1 MAPEQANGQVETLD
15 ARTDI
20 FALGGV
26 LYNILTLHTPVTG
39 KTVPEMIRQIRSGEI
54 LPPSSYNSKTGR
66 KPAGTIKVG
75 AKSFPQ
81 PPLIPLRHC
90 PSERIPESLGAVAM
104 KALALHPVDRYPSVP
119 ELQKDIEAYQ
129 GGFATGAEKASAWR
143 QLALLVLRHKQEF
156 TLAAVALGV
165 LLATV
170 AGFVVKVTQEKNRAM
185 ASEQRAD
192 SERQRAEIEKTRTQV
207 ERDRAEKTLVSLRET
222 APVFRDQAMA
232 ELHEQRLD
240 AALKKLA
247 YAIELRPDVAEYQ
260 YLSGN
265 VLQTA
270 LRFAEAEAFY
280 RQALARDPAH
290 VLAKENLALCVKLRT
305 ANANDA
311 ELPSAALKEMRLAM
325 LRQGRIS
332 EANILLPRLGKDIP
346 LMVETCRT
354 ALGKNGIVNLLNA
367 DTIQVILTT
376 TIENLS
382 LLRGMRIDILIG
394 WRCQVTDLSPLQGMA
409 LSEFYYGR
417 TPVSDLRP
425 LHGMPLNVLVISDTK
440 VTDLSP
446 LAGMPLKRLDIGG
459 LKVSDLTPLAGM
471 PLTNLGAAF
480 TEIRDL
486 TQLHGLPL
494 QELNL
499 CSARLVT
506 DLRPLAG
513 MPLTYLHIL
522 GATGVTDLKPLQ
534 GMPLRYFNCTQTQVT
549 DLRPLHGMP
558 LEELHLTG
566 TPASDLSPL
575 RGMPLRTLGV
585 PNKSTDLT
593 PLAECR
599 QLEVVIIPSE
609 CPGINFLRSLPN
621 LKQIGPNSAALLP
634 VAEYWKQSDEQKASA
649 ATQKHTPP

>member
-39 KTVPEMIRQIRSGEI
+39 QTVPEMIRQIRSGEI
-54 LPPSSYNSKTGR
+54 LPPASYNSKTGR

-90 PSERIPESLGAVAM
+90 PGERIPESLGAVAM
-104 KALALHPVDRYPSVP
+104 KALALNPADRYPSVP

-192 SERQRAEIEKTRTQV
+192 SERQRAQIEKTRTQI
-207 ERDRAEKTLVSLRET
+207 ERDRAEKTLISLRET

-247 YAIELRPDVAEYQ
+247 YAIELRPDVAEYH

-325 LRQGRIS
+325 LHQGRIS

-354 ALGKNGIVNLLNA
+354 ALGKNGIVNLLNG
-367 DTIQVILTT
+367 DTIQVILNP

-382 LLRGMRIDILIG
+382 MLRGMRIDILIG
-394 WRCQVTDLSPLQGMA
+394 WRCQVADLRPLQGMA

-425 LHGMPLNVLVISDTK
+425 LHGMPLN
-440 VTDLSP
+440 
-446 LAGMPLKRLDIGG
+446 
-459 LKVSDLTPLAGM
+459 VSDLTPLAGM

-499 CSARLVT
+499 CSARLVA
-506 DLRPLAG
+506 DLQPLAG
-513 MPLTYLHIL
+513 MPLTFLHIL

-549 DLRPLHGMP
+549 DLRPLQGMP

-566 TPASDLSPL
+566 APASDLSPL
-575 RGMPLRTLGV
+575 RGMPLRTLAL
-585 PNKSTDLT
+585 PSKSTDLT
-593 PLAECR
+593 PLVDCR
-599 QLEVVIIPSE
+599 QLETVIVSSD
-609 CPGINFLRSLPN
+609 CPGITFLRSLPN